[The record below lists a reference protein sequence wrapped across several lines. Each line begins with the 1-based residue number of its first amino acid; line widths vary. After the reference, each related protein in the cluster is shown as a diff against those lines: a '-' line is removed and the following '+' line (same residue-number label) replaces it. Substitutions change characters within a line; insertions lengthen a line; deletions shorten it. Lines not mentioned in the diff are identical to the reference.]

1 MQLISSNHHSVSTAK
16 GDELDAVETRS
27 SHSPIQALTDK
38 LIALIIALSQGLI
51 HGLLKLDGHAAV
63 GVEESEGC
71 VHGDVAVDV
80 QSMPALASA
89 AQD

>member
-38 LIALIIALSQGLI
+38 LIALIIALSQGLLTLTLVGAGKVA
-51 HGLLKLDGHAAV
+51 HLLVLQGDGGGLPFHIFPL
-63 GVEESEGC
+63 
-71 VHGDVAVDV
+71 
-80 QSMPALASA
+80 
-89 AQD
+89 